1 MRLSLLAIPL
11 LALSL
16 AACSGPTEPVK
27 EWELSGFNGPESAL
41 PDVEAGVIY
50 VSNVAGTPAGKDG
63 NGFISKISPDGKMI
77 EEKWVRG
84 LNAPKGMGIVQERL
98 FIADIDVLI
107 IVDLTDGKTVARIP
121 APGAKILNDVATDAE
136 DNVYVSDW
144 AGNAIWKFT
153 DNKLEKWL
161 ESDELENPNGLL
173 VDGDKLVV
181 AAWGNMNPDDFSTKV
196 PGQLLT
202 VSLADKTVTKLGTEP
217 IGNLD
222 GIELFDADSYIVSD
236 WVAGKVFQISREGKA
251 RDLLTLSQGSADL
264 GFIADTRT
272 AIIPMMVDNKVVAYK
287 F

>member
-1 MRLSLLAIPL
+1 MRLSFLAIPL
-11 LALSL
+11 LGLTA
-16 AACSGPTEPVK
+16 AACSGPGEPVK

-41 PDVEAGVIY
+41 PDVEAGAIY

-63 NGFISKISPDGKMI
+63 NGFISKISLDGKMI

-98 FIADIDVLI
+98 FIADIDALI
-107 IVDLTDGKTVARIP
+107 IVDLADGKTIARVP
-121 APGAKILNDVATDAE
+121 APGAKILNDIATD
-136 DNVYVSDW
+136 DDGNVYVSDW
-144 AGNAIWKFT
+144 GGNAIWKFT
-153 DNKLEKWL
+153 DSKLEKWL

-181 AAWGNMNPDDFSTKV
+181 AAWGNMNPEDFSTKV

-222 GIELFDADSYIVSD
+222 GIESFDADSYIVSD
-236 WVAGKVFQISREGKA
+236 WVAGKLFQISREGKA
-251 RDLLTLSQGSADL
+251 QALLTLSQGSADL
-264 GFIADTRT
+264 GFIADSRT
-272 AIIPMMVDNKVVAYK
+272 AIIPMMMDNKVVAYK